1 MRFPKS
7 GNTIQKMKKAIIH
20 GDVYLESSVIQNG
33 VVLIEDKKIS
43 AVGDNSLLEQNGSIE
58 IIDASN
64 LCVIPGYID
73 THVHGGSN
81 YDCNDGTEEAVIRMT
96 EFYRG
101 HGVTAY
107 YPSTSSDPLDKIE
120 KGFTA
125 IRNVMQAD
133 NIGVEILGTHM
144 EGPFINKKHKGCQ
157 VEEQILPLTDKNFK
171 YVERNSDII
180 KRITLAPE
188 IPENFNRIR
197 ELSEMGIVVSIGH
210 SDAVYAEV
218 LQACHQGATMVTHLY
233 NSMSSITK
241 NGPYRVSGVL
251 EAALTI
257 EGLYTELIADRKHL
271 PDELMRLAIKCKGVD
286 RILICSDANRGAG
299 LSRGGTIFTCGQEAI
314 IEDGVAMVPD
324 RSAFASSIT
333 PIDQMVRNLI
343 NYVGVSRLDAVRM
356 ASTTPARMMRV
367 NNRKGSIAPGKD
379 ADILLVDNDFNVK
392 TTICRGMAYQVAGGR
407 TK

>member
-1 MRFPKS
+1 
-7 GNTIQKMKKAIIH
+7 MKKAIIH
-20 GDVYLESSVIQNG
+20 GDVYLENSVIQNG
-33 VVLIEDKKIS
+33 VVLIEDKKII
-43 AVGDNSLLEQNGSIE
+43 AVGDESLLKQHGNIKTIE

-64 LCVIPGYID
+64 RCVIPGYID
-73 THVHGGSN
+73 THVHGGNN
-81 YDCNDGTEEAVIRMT
+81 YDCNDGTEEAVIRMS
-96 EFYRG
+96 EFYRN

-107 YPSTSSDPLDKIE
+107 YPSTSSDPLEKIE
-120 KGFTA
+120 KGFAA

-133 NIGVEILGTHM
+133 NIGIEILGTHM

-157 VEEQILPLTDKNFK
+157 AEEQILPLTDENFK

-197 ELSEMGIVVSIGH
+197 ELSEMGVVVSIGH

-218 LQACHQGATMVTHLY
+218 LKAYHEGATMVTHLY
-233 NSMSSITK
+233 NSMSSIIK
-241 NGPYRVSGVL
+241 NGPYRVTGVL

-257 EGLYTELIADRKHL
+257 DGLYTELIADCKHL

-286 RILICSDANRGAG
+286 RIMICSDANRGAG
-299 LSRGGTIFTCGQEAI
+299 LSAGGTIFTCGQEAI
-314 IEDGVAMVPD
+314 IENGVAMVPD

-343 NYVGVSRLDAVRM
+343 NYVGVSRLDVVRM
-356 ASTTPARMMRV
+356 ASTTPARMMHV

-392 TTICRGMAYQVAGGR
+392 TTICRGIVYSVAGGR